1 MRRVVG
7 LSTSIINGDSR
18 VHGCVPIMS
27 KDALVRVECVIGI
40 DDERV
45 HRGPCDVFG
54 GPVSELVSDCERR
67 QGGKACQFC

>member
-1 MRRVVG
+1 MV
-7 LSTSIINGDSR
+7 NDSR
-18 VHGCVPIMS
+18 VHGCVPIVS

-54 GPVSELVSDCERR
+54 DPVSERASERVSERR
-67 QGGKACQFC
+67 QGGTACQFVDDQCNRFNH

>member
-1 MRRVVG
+1 
-7 LSTSIINGDSR
+7 
-18 VHGCVPIMS
+18 MS